1 MAASAKRKGGA
12 NRTPEPRLAR
22 EPAIAARVAVGVQH
36 LILGES
42 TMSFT
47 RLLAG
52 VAAITLVS
60 AAAAQAAPSFG
71 KDAGSGPAG
80 SVLLAQG
87 GGGGGG
93 SGGGGSGGG
102 GAGGSGGAGGGSGGA
117 GSGAGAGAGAGSGGA
132 GSGGA
137 GSGGAGSAGS
147 AGSGG
152 SSGTGSSADGS
163 DTSTDTEVDQPGT
176 TTQRP
181 RQ

>member
-1 MAASAKRKGGA
+1 
-12 NRTPEPRLAR
+12 
-22 EPAIAARVAVGVQH
+22 
-36 LILGES
+36 
-42 TMSFT
+42 MSVS

-52 VAAITLVS
+52 AAVVTLVS
-60 AAAAQAAPSFG
+60 TAAAQAAPSLG

-102 GAGGSGGAGGGSGGA
+102 AG
-117 GSGAGAGAGAGSGGA
+117 GSGGA

-137 GSGGAGSAGS
+137 GSGGAGAGS
-147 AGSGG
+147 GSGGSAWSGG
-152 SSGTGSSADGS
+152 SSGSGSSADGS
-163 DTSTDTEVDQPGT
+163 DTSTDTQVDKPET
-176 TTQRP
+176 TPQRP